1 MAISTSDAAHLKR
14 SYERNLGHFRFWA
27 GVGTALLGGLLLFI
41 ANTLWAVGR
50 DDPGVWSTV
59 AEISFSLGILVIAQ
73 AMVVSFSLAWIF
85 REHYRLDD
93 RALAKIEQ
101 DKRNDQKVT

>member
-1 MAISTSDAAHLKR
+1 MAVSTPDTARLKR

-41 ANTLWAVGR
+41 ANTLWAVGS
-50 DDPGVWSTV
+50 DPGVWSSV

-85 REHYRLDD
+85 REYYRLDD
-93 RALAKIEQ
+93 QALAKMELGTQ
-101 DKRNDQKVT
+101 NDQEVIQ